1 MSMKEV
7 WGAAKEGNVPALKAL
22 LRNLELKARINE
34 GNPNGNVSVE
44 CNISSFLSLYSSL
57 LHTHACAYAYPSLAL
72 PLVHTVCVI
81 SVHTL

>member
-34 GNPNGNVSVE
+34 GDPNWQVSVE
-44 CNISSFLSLYSSL
+44 W
-57 LHTHACAYAYPSLAL
+57 
-72 PLVHTVCVI
+72 
-81 SVHTL
+81 